1 MYPFVAL
8 GCYLATFVLFLIIY
22 LVNIRSFK
30 DEYGDKFSFLRH
42 FPFELDQEK
51 KGDRKFIYRALII
64 LVFALMGVSYILALK
79 DYFEYTTLT
88 YVIAIFGV
96 ISYLSLF
103 FLAIIDTR
111 YVKIHL
117 LVFGLNFL
125 STLANIISIA
135 FYAFY
140 FIDWKFP
147 FAFTFPSWVGY
158 LVFALTLVFIIALF
172 IIMINPK
179 LRDWARLEKQVN
191 GDGTISYRRPKVFIL
206 ALSEW
211 LTILINHLSF
221 VLILILVLTV

>member
-51 KGDRKFIYRALII
+51 KGDRKFIYRAMLI
-64 LVFALMGVSYILALK
+64 LVFALMGVSYVLALK
-79 DYFEYTTLT
+79 DYFQYTTLT
-88 YVIAIFGV
+88 YVIAIFG
-96 ISYLSLF
+96 ILSYLSLF

-111 YVKIHL
+111 FVKIHL
-117 LVFGLNFL
+117 LIFGLNFL
-125 STLANIISIA
+125 STLVNVLSIA
-135 FYAFY
+135 FFAFY

-147 FAFTFPSWVGY
+147 FAFNFPSWVGY
-158 LVFALTLVFIIALF
+158 LVFAIALVFIVSLL
-172 IIMINPK
+172 IIMFNPK

-191 GDGTISYRRPKVFIL
+191 SDGTIAYRRPKVFIL

-211 LTILINHLSF
+211 LTILISHLSF
-221 VLILILVLTV
+221 VLILVLVLIV